1 MVVVVLAVT
10 TSEVVTGAGWE
21 VVGGLAD
28 EGGKGGVD
36 DGGAGAHALTNNART
51 MVIRRAVM
59 VDRLQVVRVQRGRS
73 QESECGFET
82 SK

>member
-1 MVVVVLAVT
+1 MVGTA
-10 TSEVVTGAGWE
+10 SEVAGGVGWE
-21 VVGGLAD
+21 GVVGGLA
-28 EGGKGGVD
+28 EAGGRGGVD
-36 DGGAGAHALTNNART
+36 DGGAGVHALTNNART